1 MLYSEHLGSDFVR
14 YSSEFV
20 ITVIAI
26 TELTVYKSIYKP
38 EDFITV
44 FEQLTQNIK
53 TNFYDEHIK
62 RAEKDIISL

>member
-1 MLYSEHLGSDFVR
+1 MLYSEHLGSVFVR